1 MSRRAEPVGRV
12 RVADVAQLGLR
23 LSRGRVDHLSTE
35 HVAAE
40 AGVDVRLLAAQAVVH
55 VQRRD
60 GVVELL

>member
-1 MSRRAEPVGRV
+1 MSRNSASVRA
-12 RVADVAQLGLR
+12 
-23 LSRGRVDHLSTE
+23 SGRVDHLGAE

-40 AGVDVRLLAAQAVVH
+40 ARVDVRLLAAQAVVH